1 MSNIIM
7 IQFCRQKHYR
17 ITLADEIPLIVIVRY
32 ISYLLFVD
40 SQKTFHYS
48 APVTAKSVAGIAT
61 PDESNRHITHLRL
74 CVLSTAIPTLW
85 WLGEAAF
92 GWAGVI
98 RFRWLQPCPVHLH
111 ELQPHGGGLKT

>member
-1 MSNIIM
+1 MASAIAATYPLEHFVSHSRCHHLTTTHI
-7 IQFCRQKHYR
+7 YR
-17 ITLADEIPLIVIVRY
+17 
-32 ISYLLFVD
+32 YLQFVD

-61 PDESNRHITHLRL
+61 PDESNRHITPLRL

-111 ELQPHGGGLKT
+111 ELQPHGRGLKT